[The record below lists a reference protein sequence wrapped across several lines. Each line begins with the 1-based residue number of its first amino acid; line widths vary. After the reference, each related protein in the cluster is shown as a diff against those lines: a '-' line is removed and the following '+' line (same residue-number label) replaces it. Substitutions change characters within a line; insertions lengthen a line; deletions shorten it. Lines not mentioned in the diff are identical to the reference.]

1 MDTLIDILHI
11 VGAIF
16 IVGPMAILP
25 MTAMRSLRSGNA
37 QQVATLARSTNL
49 FTLLS
54 VIVALLGFGALG
66 VSAPKYH
73 LSIVTPWVLISIIL
87 YAIALALNL
96 FLVVPAM
103 KTAAAELESAPVA
116 PEGAVAAD
124 AGRARGYGAIAGGS
138 GTVAILLV
146 AVAVLMVWKP

>member
-1 MDTLIDILHI
+1 VDTLIDILHI

-124 AGRARGYGAIAGGS
+124 AGRAGGYGAIAGGS